1 MATQTTTTSVATTTP
16 MTIVTSNTSSGIA
29 AAAVVIFNWLLAHL
43 ENNWVMPAEVAA
55 ALQFLLTYAVGEW
68 VVASKNKQMLKH
80 HETVQRVLNAPDPRD
95 PDPGP
100 PLSST
105 VAQQTTTIKEP
116 VAAPAAPVVPPAA
129 APVAPPP
136 KAPGT

>member
-1 MATQTTTTSVATTTP
+1 MADAPKTLPP
-16 MTIVTSNTSSGIA
+16 MQVVTSNTSSGIA

-68 VVASKNKQMLKH
+68 VVASKNKQMAEQ

-95 PDPGP
+95 PP
-100 PLSST
+100 PDAPPAPVTPPPQPT
-105 VAQQTTTIKEP
+105 VIVVPTPAPPPTPT
-116 VAAPAAPVVPPAA
+116 AAPA
-129 APVAPPP
+129 APPP
-136 KAPGT
+136 KAP